1 MEYKEIVDLT
11 IKWDSMVSEIMDL
24 KPVDIEQLKTLFE
37 TTHELL
43 KKYIKDRLVPKEMC
57 ELLLQVQEWLEFT
70 SVVQD
75 SQYCE
80 YYGSL
85 LKIVHY
91 LLKGF
96 VKGELDD
103 ERFKETLNLLN

>member
-1 MEYKEIVDLT
+1 MEYKEITDLT
-11 IKWDSMVSEIMDL
+11 IKWDSMVFEIMDL
-24 KPVDIEQLKTLFE
+24 KPVDVEQLKTLFE

-57 ELLLQVQEWLEFT
+57 ELLLQIQEWLEFT
-70 SVVQD
+70 SIVQD

-80 YYGSL
+80 YYGPLSE
-85 LKIVHY
+85 IVRY

-103 ERFKETLNLLN
+103 KRFKETLNLLN